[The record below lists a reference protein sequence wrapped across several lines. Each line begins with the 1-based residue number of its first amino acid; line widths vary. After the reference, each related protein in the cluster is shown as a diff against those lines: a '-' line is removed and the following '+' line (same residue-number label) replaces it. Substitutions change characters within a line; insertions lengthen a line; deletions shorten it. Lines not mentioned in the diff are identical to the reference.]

1 MCYNK
6 GTKGKGNK
14 KMNYPMN
21 FDMSV
26 AELIDA
32 CDKPANEMWDT
43 CENCILLK
51 MCCWYYRYETTEEE
65 NE

>member
-1 MCYNK
+1 
-6 GTKGKGNK
+6 
-14 KMNYPMN
+14 MNYPMN

-43 CENCILLK
+43 CESCILLK
-51 MCCWYYRYETTEEE
+51 MCCWYYRDETTEEE
-65 NE
+65 NGV